1 MDDDRH
7 LDALTGVFHLA
18 REMRRQVHE
27 LMAEE
32 QWAVDAGFRP
42 PCLGALDVI
51 GRHQPVSQR
60 EISDHLG
67 LDASDVVGVLDI
79 LEAAHMVQRQRDPRD
94 RRRHA
99 VVLTEQGEAA
109 ARRFAALRA
118 RATERALADL
128 DDDERRQLVD
138 LLNRANRRFTSGAG
152 WVAAKA

>member
-1 MDDDRH
+1 V
-7 LDALTGVFHLA
+7 DAVTAVFLLA

-42 PCLGALDVI
+42 PCMGALHVI
-51 GRHQPVSQR
+51 AVHQPVSQR

-79 LEAAHMVQRQRDPRD
+79 LEAAHMVRRQRDPND

-109 ARRFAALRA
+109 ARRFDALRA
-118 RATERALADL
+118 RATEQALAEL
-128 DDDERRQLVD
+128 DPDERRQLVE
-138 LLNRANRRFTSGAG
+138 LLNRATGRFVAGGG